1 MSPDKN
7 KYPYCS
13 YTLHSE
19 RKTLKRRVD
28 SEQMYHLLNVT
39 VVLGA
44 TVPRVETLRVRAPPT
59 APPPRTHAK
68 NKIAGSPDHPVCSTR
83 FMGLQH
89 AISSG
94 FSGHYQD
101 LGNSSLKLH
110 EFACMLAGQRCIPTL
125 RMNQQLGIFPFSVP
139 VL

>member
-19 RKTLKRRVD
+19 RKTLNRRVD

-59 APPPRTHAK
+59 APRGPT
-68 NKIAGSPDHPVCSTR
+68 
-83 FMGLQH
+83 
-89 AISSG
+89 
-94 FSGHYQD
+94 
-101 LGNSSLKLH
+101 
-110 EFACMLAGQRCIPTL
+110 LAGQRCIPTHTQNESAAWNL
-125 RMNQQLGIFPFSVP
+125 PILSAGI
-139 VL
+139 LILE